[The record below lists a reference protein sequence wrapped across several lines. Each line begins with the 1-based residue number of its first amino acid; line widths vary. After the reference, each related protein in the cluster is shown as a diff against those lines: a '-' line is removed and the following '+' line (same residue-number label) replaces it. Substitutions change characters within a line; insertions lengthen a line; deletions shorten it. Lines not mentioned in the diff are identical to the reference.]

1 MKGMKK
7 NKGYNDATGFNV
19 YERIQQLCDLYRITP
34 YRISE
39 DSGIGSGTISK
50 WKNGDIKNISVQA
63 IEDVCVAIGISL
75 HTFFNDDQDEEQ
87 DRELAE
93 MIDMLRL
100 MNKQKRKLVRIFLVF
115 VCRLDNSDI

>member
-1 MKGMKK
+1 MKK
-7 NKGYNDATGFNV
+7 NKGYNDAAGFNV

-39 DSGIGSGTISK
+39 NSGIGSGTISK